1 MGVHAHLHRHEGC
14 GCVASSGSC
23 VAFPGPQLLHL
34 HRRRLCPRLRL
45 RLRQCAPC
53 ARMVFNKLLKF
64 FVVSFELPRR
74 VIRSIRPCAR
84 SSELH
89 QHPLR
94 LRVSWWPSLR
104 IPQTTAPGG
113 VAPDRPSCI
122 SILYM
127 CECRGGLLY
136 GSLRRRRLVVHP
148 PLHVRYLQHWCVC
161 VCHRPEAFL
170 SVANLRMSRPST
182 PDCIEFR
189 IYPLFDCLNASSS
202 SSLVASPSRHR
213 PHDASSARGFL
224 CGCLP
229 STTSTAQHRP
239 QLH

>member
-1 MGVHAHLHRHEGC
+1 MSSTSSTTTPVRTLRAHGLQQAAQVLRCLLRAPPSRHPEHQALRQIVR
-14 GCVASSGSC
+14 VASASSTPASVV
-23 VAFPGPQLLHL
+23 VAFSTDPSDDGAWW
-34 HRRRLCPRLRL
+34 C
-45 RLRQCAPC
+45 
-53 ARMVFNKLLKF
+53 
-64 FVVSFELPRR
+64 
-74 VIRSIRPCAR
+74 CAR

-89 QHPLR
+89 QHPLHV
-94 LRVSWWPSLR
+94 RVSWRPSLQ

-113 VAPDRPSCI
+113 APSLARP
-122 SILYM
+122 
-127 CECRGGLLY
+127 
-136 GSLRRRRLVVHP
+136 VFATPV
-148 PLHVRYLQHWCVC
+148 CVC